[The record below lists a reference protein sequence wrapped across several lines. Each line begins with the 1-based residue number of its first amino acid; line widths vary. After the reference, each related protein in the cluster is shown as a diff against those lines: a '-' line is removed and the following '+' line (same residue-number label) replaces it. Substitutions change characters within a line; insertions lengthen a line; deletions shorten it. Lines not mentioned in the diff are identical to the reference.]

1 VRNLF
6 EHSLS
11 EENSEA
17 RRISPLIPVDFV
29 PCIWQSSIS
38 DLIKWYN
45 FPAVQ
50 NKTKEVCTVM
60 KMLLEKL
67 SGIENRYDEVNQ
79 QLLTVGDDYQMAAEL
94 GKEKADLDPFVE
106 AIQQYKESLAQL
118 EETQALIDSGDPELQ
133 ELATAEIEILESS
146 IEELETALKRMLI
159 PKDPRDERNVIL
171 EIRAGAGGDEAGL
184 FAGDLFRMYN
194 RYAERQGWKV
204 EIMSLSESGVGG
216 LKEVSALIKG
226 KGAFSKLKY
235 ESGVH
240 RVQRVPETE
249 SQGRIHTSTATVAVL
264 AEVDDVDEI
273 KIPASDIEMDVYK
286 AGGPGGQSVQKNS
299 TAIRLTHKPTGI
311 VVQCQDERSQL
322 QNRERAMSILKAK
335 LFEIE
340 DTRRREEQ
348 EADRRSQVGSGD
360 RSEKIRTYNFP
371 QSRITDHRINFSAHQ
386 LSAVLDGE
394 IDPFIEEL
402 ATEDEAKRLAAA
414 GFDED

>member
-1 VRNLF
+1 
-6 EHSLS
+6 
-11 EENSEA
+11 
-17 RRISPLIPVDFV
+17 
-29 PCIWQSSIS
+29 
-38 DLIKWYN
+38 
-45 FPAVQ
+45 
-50 NKTKEVCTVM
+50 
-60 KMLLEKL
+60 MLLEKL
-67 SGIENRYDEVNQ
+67 AGIEDRFTEIN
-79 QLLTVGDDYQMAAEL
+79 QLLLSVGDDYQLAADL
-94 GKEKADLDPFVE
+94 GKEKADLEPFIDAIHEYKSSLEQLNE
-106 AIQQYKESLAQL
+106 ANSLANS
-118 EETQALIDSGDPELQ
+118 EDQ
-133 ELATAEIEILESS
+133 EIADLANLEIENLTGRIK
-146 IEELETALKRMLI
+146 ELETQLKLMLV
-159 PKDPRDERNVIL
+159 PRDPRDERNVIL

-184 FAGDLFRMYN
+184 FAGDLFRMYS

-204 EIMSLSESGVGG
+204 EVMSLSESGVGG

-226 KGAFSKLKY
+226 KGAFSKLKF

-273 KIPASDIEMDVYK
+273 NIPTSDIEMDVYK

-311 VVQCQDERSQL
+311 VVQCQDERSQA
-322 QNRERAMSILKAK
+322 QNRARAMSILKAR
-335 LFEIE
+335 LYEIE
-340 DTRRREEQ
+340 ESKRQAEQ
-348 EADRRSQVGSGD
+348 DEDRRTQVGSGD

-386 LSAVLDGE
+386 LTAVLDGE

-402 ATEDEAKRLAAA
+402 STEDEAKRLAEA